1 MYSEILKWR
10 MRDLSPRPYQMRQ
23 RQVAAARTRIRI
35 LMATRKLLLGRNF
48 SEFTMEAVARAAG
61 VTRLTVYHQ
70 FESRAG
76 LLEALYNFIAQ
87 RGSMQNLA
95 EVFRRGS
102 DPLQTLHEFIRV
114 FAGFWSSDR
123 AVIRRLHALGAIDA
137 EIGKGLLERNERRRN
152 GLRVILERYG
162 RVYRMFTPVQEPI
175 AIDTLHMLTSFE
187 TYDALAGSTRS
198 AEEVVEIII
207 KLVDQVI
214 GLPSPFIRC

>member
-1 MYSEILKWR
+1 
-10 MRDLSPRPYQMRQ
+10 
-23 RQVAAARTRIRI
+23 
-35 LMATRKLLLGRNF
+35 
-48 SEFTMEAVARAAG
+48 
-61 VTRLTVYHQ
+61 
-70 FESRAG
+70 
-76 LLEALYNFIAQ
+76 
-87 RGSMQNLA
+87 MQNLA

-152 GLRVILERYG
+152 DLRVILERYG

-214 GLPSPFIRC
+214 GLPSPFIRR

>member
-1 MYSEILKWR
+1 M
-10 MRDLSPRPYQMRQ
+10 SPRPYQMRQ
-23 RQVAAARTRIRI
+23 RQLAADRTRTRI
-35 LMATRKLLLGRNF
+35 LMAARKLLLGKAF

-95 EVFRRGS
+95 EVFRRGN
-102 DPLQTLHEFIRV
+102 DPLRTLHEFIRV

-123 AVIRRLHALGAIDA
+123 TVIRRLHALGAIDP

-152 GLRVILERYG
+152 GLRVILESYG
-162 RVYRMFTPVQEPI
+162 RVYRMFTPVQGPI

-187 TYDALAGSTRS
+187 TYDALAGSMRS
-198 AEEVVEIII
+198 PAEVVEIII
-207 KLVDQVI
+207 KMVDQVI
-214 GLPSPFIRC
+214 GLPSPFIRR

>member
-1 MYSEILKWR
+1 
-10 MRDLSPRPYQMRQ
+10 
-23 RQVAAARTRIRI
+23 
-35 LMATRKLLLGRNF
+35 MATRKLLLGRNF

-95 EVFRRGS
+95 EIFRRGS

-114 FAGFWSSDR
+114 FAGFWNSDR
-123 AVIRRLHALGAIDA
+123 TVIRRLHALGAIDA

-162 RVYRMFTPVQEPI
+162 RVYRMFKPVQEPI

-214 GLPSPFIRC
+214 GVIPRGNPRN

>member
-1 MYSEILKWR
+1 M
-10 MRDLSPRPYQMRQ
+10 SPRPYQMRQ
-23 RQVAAARTRIRI
+23 RQVAADRTRTRI
-35 LMATRKLLLGRNF
+35 LMAARKLLLGKTF

-87 RGSMQNLA
+87 RGSMQKLA

-137 EIGKGLLERNERRRN
+137 EIGKGLLERNERRRS
-152 GLRVILERYG
+152 GLRAILERYG

-198 AEEVVEIII
+198 TAEVVEIII
-207 KLVDQVI
+207 KMADHAI
-214 GLPSPFIRC
+214 GFIPRGNPRN

>member
-1 MYSEILKWR
+1 
-10 MRDLSPRPYQMRQ
+10 LSPRPYQMRQ
-23 RQVAAARTRIRI
+23 RQVAADRTRTGI
-35 LMATRKLLLGRNF
+35 LIAARKLLLGKAF

-70 FESRAG
+70 LESRAG

-95 EVFRRGS
+95 EVFRRGN
-102 DPLQTLHEFIRV
+102 DPLRTLHEFIRV

-123 AVIRRLHALGAIDA
+123 TVIRRLHALGAIDP

-152 GLRVILERYG
+152 GLRVILESYG
-162 RVYRMFTPVQEPI
+162 RVYRVFTPVQGPI

-187 TYDALAGSTRS
+187 TYDALAGSMRS
-198 AEEVVEIII
+198 PAEVVEIII
-207 KLVDQVI
+207 KMVDQVI
-214 GLPSPFIRC
+214 GLPSPFIRR

>member
-1 MYSEILKWR
+1 
-10 MRDLSPRPYQMRQ
+10 MRQ
-23 RQVAAARTRIRI
+23 RQVAADRTHTRI
-35 LMATRKLLLGRNF
+35 LMAARKLLLGKTF
-48 SEFTMEAVARAAG
+48 SEFTMEAVARVAG
-61 VTRLTVYHQ
+61 VTRVTVYHQ

-137 EIGKGLLERNERRRN
+137 EIGKGLLERNERRHN

-162 RVYRMFTPVQEPI
+162 RVYCMFTPVQEPI
-175 AIDTLHMLTSFE
+175 AIDALHMLTSFE

-214 GLPSPFIRC
+214 GVIPRGNPRN